1 MNMLENEYKILNDAI
16 VSVSSSMVQSQ
27 KGKKIAEIKKTLD
40 EIVQSPTTIL
50 VCGEFKRG
58 KSTFVNA
65 LIGRKVCP
73 TDTDICT
80 STVTCIKYGEKVK
93 ATRLYGDFSNLKT
106 QEIDFDD
113 IERYTVGSD
122 EEIDN
127 TVCIELELPLPEL
140 QKGLTII
147 DTPGVG
153 GLDPRH
159 AALTN
164 FFLPRAD
171 ITLFMTDV
179 SEPLTTTELN
189 YFKEKVLKYARY
201 SAVIVNKADLKEEKQ
216 VEEIKQDT
224 LNKIVSYT
232 QLEAQNLHILS
243 VSSADCI
250 REETNMGNF
259 PALRQLIEQLV
270 KKNKMESLA
279 DLRDTFSEQL
289 EFSITPLQ
297 VQLNQIESPS
307 VDQIK
312 ELSVKK
318 ENVDKQLKDLLDPQ
332 SSFRLSIN
340 KKMAAEREA
349 IIMWLNNECI
359 MLANEGFNAL
369 LHDDRATSTDGG
381 GKWIGEQIKQK
392 IDELGSE
399 ITLQLNKAFKRIA
412 RYEEFD
418 GILRFKASKY
428 KGQVVVKDIDLS
440 VPIHKRVLSSTPGW
454 GIFMMGVCLLGSGP
468 LALAASALAGG
479 YVGIRNN
486 IDTATTMQEGKLR
499 QMYQS
504 QIQTETQNLRT
515 YVEGRFSDFQR
526 EWIRAISTRSQEYRD
541 SLNEAI
547 SEIQHIKQQI
557 NLAVNKKVS
566 LENKIKP
573 LSHAKAMIDNLKLR

>member
-1 MNMLENEYKILNDAI
+1 MLENEYKILNDAI

-113 IERYTVGSD
+113 IERYTVGSA

-179 SEPLTTTELN
+179 NEPLTTTELN